1 MAACGAA
8 AGFDVLQV
16 LSEPTAVAIAHRA
29 DEASVNGAT
38 GTLKRCVVVD
48 LGASGLDVAV
58 MTVNRGVISVDAHEH
73 TDALSGEKYHSAS
86 FLLLASLIEWPFR
99 PFVMAFKRTL
109 PWHDV
114 GG

>member
-1 MAACGAA
+1 M
-8 AGFDVLQV
+8 LQV

-29 DEASVNGAT
+29 DEASADGAT

-58 MTVNRGVISVDAHEH
+58 MTVNRGVISLDAHEH

-86 FLLLASLIEWPFR
+86 ALLLRSLIDWLFR
-99 PFVMAFKRTL
+99 PFLIPLKRIL
-109 PWHDV
+109 PWHDI
-114 GG
+114 GGQCLF